1 MGYTVVG
8 VDDDARRIAG
18 LNAGTPPLF
27 EPGLDEL
34 LQRNL
39 ASGRLR
45 YTVDLPSALRGSSF
59 AFIAYDTPV
68 DENDK
73 VDLTQ
78 LFSTTAALA
87 EHFDAGTVVIINSQ
101 VPVGTCE
108 QLHSAIRARKPA
120 REFGLAYVPENLRLG
135 RALERFMKPAMVV
148 IGSKECSTL
157 DRVEELYSALHS
169 PIVRMDLASAE
180 MTKHAINSY
189 LATCVSFI
197 NEIANLCDESG
208 ADATQVA
215 TALRLDERVSPLAPL
230 LPGGLGFAGGTLAR
244 DLRALQTLGKRVN
257 HPTHLV
263 DAVLSVNE
271 VQKRLVWRR
280 LHKLYG
286 SVNGLNL
293 GVLGLTYK
301 PGTST
306 LRRSVAIE
314 IMRELSAAGASIKA
328 YDPKAALEELHG
340 EKCFYFCRQPAEV
353 AKDSD
358 AIIIITDWPEFKS
371 LDYAALGIQMKH
383 RVLIDTK
390 NLLDPNQLRAI
401 GFTYFDVGRGSASGP
416 LQTIGEHNTKGATC
430 G

>member
-1 MGYTVVG
+1 MGYAVVG

-39 ASGRLR
+39 ASGKLR
-45 YTVDLPSALRGSSF
+45 YTLDVRDALRGSSF
-59 AFIAYDTPV
+59 VFITYDTPV
-68 DENDK
+68 DEEDK

-78 LFSTTAALA
+78 LFSTTAVLA
-87 EHFDAGTVVIINSQ
+87 EHLDPGTVVIINSQ

-108 QLHSAIRARKPA
+108 QLHSSIRGRKPA
-120 REFGLAYVPENLRLG
+120 REFGLACVPENLRLG
-135 RALERFMKPAMVV
+135 RALERFMKPAMVI
-148 IGSKECSTL
+148 IGSRESSTL

-169 PIVRMDLASAE
+169 PIVRMDLPSAE
-180 MTKHAINSY
+180 MAKHAINSY

-197 NEIANLCDESG
+197 DEIACLCDESG
-208 ADATQVA
+208 ANATSVA
-215 TALRLDERVSPLAPL
+215 TALRLDERVSPHAPL

-244 DLRALQTLGKRVN
+244 DLRALQALGKRVN

-271 VQKRLVWRR
+271 EQKRIVWRR

-286 SVNGLNL
+286 SVKGLNL

-306 LRRSVAIE
+306 LRRSVAVE
-314 IMRELSAAGASIKA
+314 IIRELAAAGASIKA

-340 EKCFYFCRQPAEV
+340 ENCFYFCGQPAEV

-358 AIIIITDWPEFKS
+358 AIIIITEWPEFKS
-371 LDYAALGIQMKH
+371 LDYEALAKQMRH

-390 NLLDPNQLRAI
+390 NLLNPNQLRDL
-401 GFTYFDVGRGSASGP
+401 GFAYFDVGRGSASP
-416 LQTIGEHNTKGATC
+416 LQTTGERISKGATC

>member
-1 MGYTVVG
+1 MGHTVIG
-8 VDDDARRIAG
+8 VDHDARRIAG
-18 LNAGTPPLF
+18 LNAGTPPIF
-27 EPGLDEL
+27 EPGLDEV

-45 YTVDLPSALRGSSF
+45 YTLDLPAALRGSSF
-59 AFIAYDTPV
+59 VFITYDTPV
-68 DENDK
+68 DEDDQ

-87 EHFDAGTVVIINSQ
+87 EHLDPGAVVIISSQ

-108 QLHSAIRARKPA
+108 RLHSSIHARKPA

-135 RALERFMKPAMVV
+135 RALERFMKPAMVIV
-148 IGSKECSTL
+148 GSQESSTL
-157 DRVEELYSALHS
+157 DRVEQFYSALHC
-169 PIVRMDLASAE
+169 PIVRMDLPSAE

-197 NEIANLCDESG
+197 DEIANLCDESG
-208 ADATQVA
+208 ADATRVA
-215 TALRLDERVSPLAPL
+215 AALRLDERVSPHAPL

-244 DLRALQTLGKRVN
+244 DLRVLQTLGKRVN
-257 HPTHLV
+257 YPTHLV

-271 VQKRLVWRR
+271 EQKRLVWRR

-293 GVLGLTYK
+293 GILGLTYK

-306 LRRSVAIE
+306 LRRSVAVE
-314 IMRELSAAGASIKA
+314 IMRELAAAGASIKA
-328 YDPKAALEELHG
+328 YDPKADLEELRG
-340 EKCFYFCRQPAEV
+340 DKSFSFCRQPAEV
-353 AKDSD
+353 AQDSD
-358 AIIIITDWPEFKS
+358 AIIIITEWPEFKS
-371 LDYAALGIQMKH
+371 LDYAALALQMKH

-390 NLLDPNQLRAI
+390 NLLDANQLRNL
-401 GFTYFDVGRGSASGP
+401 GFTYFDVGRGSAPSP
-416 LQTIGEHNTKGATC
+416 RQTSGEHKGKGATC

>member
-8 VDDDARRIAG
+8 VDDDTRRIAG

-45 YTVDLPSALRGSSF
+45 YTLDLPDALRGSSF
-59 AFIAYDTPV
+59 AFITYDTPV

-87 EHFDAGTVVIINSQ
+87 EHLDPGTVVIVNSQ

-108 QLHSAIRARKPA
+108 QLHSAIRARNPA

-135 RALERFMKPAMVV
+135 RAVERFMKPAMVT
-148 IGSKECSTL
+148 IGSKESGTL
-157 DRVEELYSALHS
+157 DRVEELFSALHS
-169 PIVRMDLASAE
+169 PVVRMDLESAE

-189 LATCVSFI
+189 LATCISFI
-197 NEIANLCDESG
+197 DEIANLCDESG
-208 ADATQVA
+208 ADATRVA
-215 TALRLDERVSPLAPL
+215 AALRMDERVSPHAPL

-244 DLRALQTLGKRVN
+244 DLRALQALGKRVN

-271 VQKRLVWRR
+271 EQKGLVRRR

-286 SVNGLNL
+286 SVKGLNL

-306 LRRSVAIE
+306 LRRSVALE
-314 IMRELSAAGASIKA
+314 IIHELAAAGASIKA

-340 EKCFYFCRQPAEV
+340 EDCFHVCRHPAEV

-358 AIIIITDWPEFKS
+358 AIIIITEWPEFKS
-371 LDYAALGIQMKH
+371 LDYAALAIQMRH

-390 NLLDPNQLRAI
+390 NLLDPRQLRAL
-401 GFTYFDVGRGSASGP
+401 GFTYFDVGRGSAFGP
-416 LQTIGEHNTKGATC
+416 LQTTGERSTQGATC

>member
-1 MGYTVVG
+1 MGHTVVG
-8 VDDDARRIAG
+8 VDYDAQRIAG

-34 LQRNL
+34 LHRNL

-45 YTVDLPSALRGSSF
+45 YTVNLPDALRGSSF
-59 AFIAYDTPV
+59 VFITYDTPV
-68 DENDK
+68 DEDDK

-78 LFSTTAALA
+78 LFSTTAVLA
-87 EHFDAGTVVIINSQ
+87 EHLDPGTVVIISSQ

-108 QLHSAIRARKPA
+108 QLHSVICARKQSC
-120 REFGLAYVPENLRLG
+120 EFGLAYVPENLRLG
-135 RALERFMKPAMVV
+135 RALERFMKPAMVI
-148 IGSKECSTL
+148 IGSKESSTL
-157 DRVEELYSALHS
+157 DRVEKLYSALDS
-169 PIVRMDLASAE
+169 PIVRMDLPSAE

-197 NEIANLCDESG
+197 NEISNLCDESG
-208 ADATQVA
+208 ADATRVA
-215 TALRLDERVSPLAPL
+215 TALRMDERVSPHAPL

-244 DLRALQTLGKRVN
+244 DLRALQALGKRVN

-263 DAVLSVNE
+263 DAVLSVNQE
-271 VQKRLVWRR
+271 QKRLIWRR
-280 LHKLYG
+280 LHKVYG
-286 SVNGLNL
+286 SVKGLNL

-314 IMRELSAAGASIKA
+314 IMRELAAAGASIKA
-328 YDPKAALEELHG
+328 YDPKAALEELNG
-340 EKCFYFCRQPAEV
+340 EYCFYFCRQPAEV

-358 AIIIITDWPEFKS
+358 AIIIITEWPEFKS
-371 LDYAALGIQMKH
+371 LDYAALAVQMKH

-390 NLLDPNQLRAI
+390 NLLDPNQLRAL

-416 LQTIGEHNTKGATC
+416 LQTTGEHNTKGATC